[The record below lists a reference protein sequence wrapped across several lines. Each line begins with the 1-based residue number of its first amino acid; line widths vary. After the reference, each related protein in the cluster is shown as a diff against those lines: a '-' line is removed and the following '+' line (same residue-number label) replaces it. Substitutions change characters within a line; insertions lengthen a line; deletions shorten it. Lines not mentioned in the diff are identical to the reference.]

1 MKVLLLGSGG
11 REHAMAWALAKS
23 PWLSKLWA
31 APGSDGMS
39 SLAERVPL
47 DPLDG
52 AAVSR
57 FCREK
62 GVELLVI
69 GPEAPLAAGVADE
82 VRAAGVPVFGPGRD
96 GARLES
102 SKAFAKAFMTRHG
115 LPTAKARVGGS
126 AEALAAAREFG
137 GRCAVKADGLAA
149 GKGVV
154 VCATLA
160 EAEAAVASLSAT
172 AAGATLVVEELLTG
186 PEISMMAVLDGR
198 SYALLPASQDHK
210 RQLDGDK
217 GPNTGGMGALCPVPL
232 EPALLARIR
241 AEIFDRALKGLL
253 ADGVDFRGALY
264 AGLMLTP
271 DGPKLLEFNARL
283 GDPETQAILPM
294 LDADFLDLCLNCAI
308 GALRVAQGRVPA
320 KPGACVSVVVAAEG
334 YPDSPRPGAELT
346 PEAASGV
353 DVLVFHAG
361 TRKDGARWLAA
372 GGRVLSV
379 VGLGP
384 DLAAARERAYAA
396 VPRAAAG
403 PGLQWRTD
411 IAAKP
416 AGRTVS

>member
-23 PWLSKLWA
+23 PRLTKLWA
-31 APGSDGMS
+31 APGSDGMA

-52 AAVSR
+52 AAVAR

-62 GVELLVI
+62 EVELLVV
-69 GPEAPLAAGVADE
+69 GPEAPLAAGVADAA
-82 VRAAGVPVFGPGRD
+82 RAAGIPVFGPGRD

-102 SKAFAKAFMTRHG
+102 SKAFAKAFMARHG
-115 LPTAKARVGGS
+115 LPTAKARVGGT
-126 AEALAAAREFG
+126 AEALAAVRELK

-154 VCATLA
+154 VSSTLA
-160 EAEAAVASLSAT
+160 EAEAAVAALGGT

-186 PEISMMAVLDGR
+186 PEISMMAVLDGK

-210 RQLDGDK
+210 RLLDGDK
-217 GPNTGGMGALCPVPL
+217 GPNTGGMGALCPAPL
-232 EPALLARIR
+232 DAKTLATIR
-241 AEIFDRALKGLL
+241 AEVFDRALKGLA
-253 ADGVDFRGALY
+253 ADGVDFRGVLY

-271 DGPKLLEFNARL
+271 EGPKLLEFNARL
-283 GDPETQAILPM
+283 GDPETQAILPL
-294 LDADFLDLCLNCAI
+294 LDADFLELCLACAT
-308 GALRVAQGRVPA
+308 GTLKARDVPA

-334 YPDSPRPGAELT
+334 YPDSPRAGAALT
-346 PEAASGV
+346 PEAASGL
-353 DVLVFHAG
+353 DVVVFHAG
-361 TRKDGARWLAA
+361 TRREGGRWLAA

-384 DLAAARERAYAA
+384 DLASARERAYAA
-396 VPRAAAG
+396 VPRVAG

-411 IAAKP
+411 VAAKVL
-416 AGRTVS
+416 GRTLA